1 MTNTTNAYEMT
12 TSQRITLNRF
22 IDFVTYT
29 DNYEVKE
36 LEVKDSYGDAYV
48 SVTMG
53 IKNDE
58 GTMAELLCRDTYIFF
73 IGRRGG
79 IFQYTDTYRKAY
91 RKYYQVE
98 KLNI

>member
-12 TSQRITLNRF
+12 ASQCTALNRF
-22 IDFVTYT
+22 LDFALYT
-29 DNYEVKE
+29 DSYEVKE

-48 SVTMG
+48 TVTTG
-53 IKNDE
+53 VKNDE
-58 GTMAELLCRDTYIFF
+58 GTMAEVLCRDTYIFF

-79 IFQYTDTYRKAY
+79 IFQFNDNYRKVY